1 MLPGGRGSHKG
12 SPLPELPGDYLGKA
26 GRQEEKGTGG
36 TQEPPHVLAFFFTS
50 GNFSVWKSSGS
61 PLSLLLGDAREAGG
75 RGRPAEGVLGGQS
88 PHLSVADFGTRGHLI
103 RADGGGLSPR
113 KLVPP
118 TRARVPPLY
127 TID

>member
-1 MLPGGRGSHKG
+1 MSWPFSSPRGTSVCGRGLGLRFLCS
-12 SPLPELPGDYLGKA
+12 LEMPG
-26 GRQEEKGTGG
+26 
-36 TQEPPHVLAFFFTS
+36 
-50 GNFSVWKSSGS
+50 
-61 PLSLLLGDAREAGG
+61 EAGS

-118 TRARVPPLY
+118 TRARVPSLY